1 VTKAQ
6 TFRRH
11 ESLPGQQNLLW
22 RIESGVVRTFTW
34 EENGQVATLGLWGSG
49 DVVGPDLSQQHPYMM
64 DCVEAVKATPLASD
78 CPPARELLL
87 DCLYRTEALLSILHD
102 VRAQTR
108 LLRFLNWL
116 AERFGDRVEGG
127 RLIRVRLTHQE
138 IAESIGATRV
148 TITRELSELERQ
160 GKIRWSERCCIL
172 LAPGESD

>member
-1 VTKAQ
+1 
-6 TFRRH
+6 
-11 ESLPGQQNLLW
+11 
-22 RIESGVVRTFTW
+22 
-34 EENGQVATLGLWGSG
+34 
-49 DVVGPDLSQQHPYMM
+49 
-64 DCVEAVKATPLASD
+64 
-78 CPPARELLL
+78 
-87 DCLYRTEALLSILHD
+87 LHD